1 MGKEPAKTTNLCMRV
16 PTGIYEIIKAECGR
30 NNEYAN
36 ATDFVV
42 CALREYIKNHGITKD
57 GRGGGGLIHNF
68 VSKKLMGFTGHCARC

>member
-16 PTGIYEIIKAECGR
+16 PTGIYEIIKAECER

-42 CALREYIKNHGITKD
+42 CALREYIRNHDITKE
-57 GRGGGGLIHNF
+57 GRG
-68 VSKKLMGFTGHCARC
+68 SSEQ